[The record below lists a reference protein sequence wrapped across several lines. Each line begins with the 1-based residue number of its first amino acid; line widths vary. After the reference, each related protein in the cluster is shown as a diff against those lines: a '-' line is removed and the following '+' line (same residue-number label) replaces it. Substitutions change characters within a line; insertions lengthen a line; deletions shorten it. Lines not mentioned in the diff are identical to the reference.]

1 MPPDGPERAFRDS
14 WSRCPSEFHDVTGL
28 HNDDRDRLRWQR
40 RDYHRMKT
48 LIHALRGMWQ
58 DPFKRYVMIAL
69 AVVAA
74 ALMLF
79 GSPGEK
85 QAPAKPEG
93 DTLLEVHFFYHSGC
107 PHCKEQEPFNEE
119 MALKY
124 EDVYFVYHDGADP
137 SQYAILLD
145 LIRGTNLTEKDL
157 DFPTTIVGG
166 RGFVGWVSREV
177 SGAAIEQAIVDCLAG
192 DCGAP
197 SQPQEAP
204 TEITVPL
211 FGTIQVAE
219 YSLPALAIV
228 LGLVDGFNP
237 CAMWVLAY
245 LISMLFVLQDRRKA
259 WLLVGSFVLASGVLY
274 FLFMTAWLNAFL
286 LIGYSRPITIVIGA
300 VALAAGIFNLRDY
313 IKSGGVIVCEVI
325 DVDSRKGTMS
335 RIESLATSPLSV
347 ATVFAMI
354 ALAFIVNS
362 IEFVCSAALP
372 AIFTRVLTM
381 AQLGVLQYYLY
392 ILLYV
397 GFFMLDDLIIF
408 GAAAFAMNTGLGQR
422 YAKYSKVV
430 GGVILLVLGILL
442 MFAPQLLR

>member
-1 MPPDGPERAFRDS
+1 M
-14 WSRCPSEFHDVTGL
+14 
-28 HNDDRDRLRWQR
+28 N
-40 RDYHRMKT
+40 T
-48 LIHALRGMWQ
+48 LIYALRSMWK
-58 DPFKRYVMIAL
+58 DRFKRYVIIAL

-74 ALMLF
+74 VVMVV

-85 QAPAKPEG
+85 QPPPATPGG

-107 PHCKEQEPFNEE
+107 PHCRDQEPFNEE

-137 SQYAILLD
+137 SQYAVLLE
-145 LIRGTNLTEKDL
+145 LIEGTNLTEKDL
-157 DFPTTIVGG
+157 DFPATIVGK
-166 RGFVGWVSREV
+166 RGFVGWKSLEE
-177 SGAAIEQAIVDCLAG
+177 SGIPIERAIVACLAG

-197 SQPQEAP
+197 SEPEEEAP
-204 TEITVPL
+204 AEITVPV
-211 FGTIQVAE
+211 FGTIRIAE

-259 WLLVGSFVLASGVLY
+259 WLLVGSFVLASGILY

-286 LIGYSRPITIVIGA
+286 LIGYSRPITIIIGA
-300 VALAAGIFNLRDY
+300 VALAAGIFNLHDY
-313 IKSGGVIVCEVI
+313 IKSGGEVVCEVV
-325 DVDSRKGTMS
+325 DADSRKSTMS
-335 RIESLATSPLSV
+335 RIRSLATSPLSA

-381 AQLGVLQYYLY
+381 AQLGTLQYYLY

-422 YAKYSKVV
+422 YAKYSKVI
-430 GGVILLVLGILL
+430 GGVILLALGVLL